1 MGCRQL
7 LVSGSL
13 EQLRAV
19 HSALQSGLME
29 AQSSAEAL
37 PSLECALLC
46 LEAAGGGRSPKGFA
60 SQVSPATLYNPIM
73 SHRRCPPVF
82 LRSIWEGDLGV
93 CGWVSDREY
102 CHH

>member
-7 LVSGSL
+7 LVSGSW

-46 LEAAGGGRSPKGFA
+46 LESAGGGRSPKGFA
-60 SQVSPATLYNPIM
+60 SQVLPASPPQPVTSHCRFLCM
-73 SHRRCPPVF
+73 SP
-82 LRSIWEGDLGV
+82 RSLEREAWV
-93 CGWVSDREY
+93 CVVG
-102 CHH
+102 